1 MISLEKVFIV
11 INLLHI
17 YLCLRTNNL
26 FLKFSSMKKF
36 ITLMCMCAG
45 LAFCLAGC
53 QEKLETQD
61 KETGFSLNENI
72 VEMSAEGGEAVVT
85 WKVENPIEGANVM
98 IARGYPEWINKF
110 DTSVDGEI
118 RFNVDSYTEQEAREA
133 RIAVNYGQD
142 TSSFTVVQAGIEGGD
157 EEDPDDDSEIKLEI
171 VEARPN
177 TVVVSIETDGNL
189 TYFINIEEKAVW
201 DQYAGEE
208 DVFAHDRELFQW
220 NADGWGI
227 SLESWLREEFGT
239 IKYATPYH
247 MFMYVQDGVRGTVY
261 LENNTEYVVYAY
273 GINGNG
279 EILTDLYS
287 VETATTD
294 FDLSNPMSFDISIDI
309 TENFGSFRISPDD
322 DNQQYFAGILLYRD
336 EVPALEDLKADILR
350 KREDQIFMYWSHPE
364 NTDTWEGIVEWMAFT
379 GEQSVEE
386 ELGLADAPGVV
397 YAYTIDDRGNMNGKM
412 IIKEFRTN
420 ALDDSG
426 NKIKMELSAL
436 TSRTATL
443 TVTTTTNDL
452 YLVMFDE
459 DGSEYDGLEG
469 KELANAILYADS
481 DNLYSGRN
489 DIIIPMKG
497 MHRDVDYILVA
508 FGYEAGQI
516 TTEPTVLRFTTPNPT
531 VSDVTCKPQFS
542 SEYYD
547 LRQAFEKYP
556 DVFRNPE
563 GESRPVVW
571 MDVELGGDPASFSYF
586 LEFTENVQDRHVD
599 DLITMLENHYNDLG
613 PFGTGEWLY
622 LFYGHSYTL
631 IGVARDAD
639 GNYGEVFLSEPIIF
653 SEEGCSPIDNLVI
666 E

>member
-227 SLESWLREEFGT
+227 SLESWLREEFG
-239 IKYATPYH
+239 YH

-631 IGVARDAD
+631 VGVARDAD

>member
-1 MISLEKVFIV
+1 
-11 INLLHI
+11 
-17 YLCLRTNNL
+17 
-26 FLKFSSMKKF
+26 
-36 ITLMCMCAG
+36 MCMCAG

-142 TSSFTVVQAGIEGGD
+142 TSSFTVVQAGIEEG
-157 EEDPDDDSEIKLEI
+157 EEPDDDEIRLEI

-177 TVVVSIETDGNL
+177 TVIVSIETDGNL

-294 FDLSNPMSFDISIDI
+294 YDLSNPVSFDIDIDI
-309 TENFGSFRISPDD
+309 TENFGSFRISPS
-322 DNQQYFAGILLYRD
+322 DNGQQYLILLYRD
-336 EVPALEDLKADILR
+336 EVPALEDLQADILR

-631 IGVARDAD
+631 VGVARDAD

>member
-1 MISLEKVFIV
+1 MICEENILIV
-11 INLLHI
+11 ILLSSI
-17 YLCLRTNNL
+17 YLCLITINYLFFKFSHMRKLLFAICAGMAL
-26 FLKFSSMKKF
+26 FL
-36 ITLMCMCAG
+36 T
-45 LAFCLAGC
+45 GC
-53 QEKLETQD
+53 QEKVVTPEQ
-61 KETGFSLNENI
+61 ETGFSLDQE
-72 VEMSAEGGEAVVT
+72 VVDVTAEGGVMVVT
-85 WKVENPIEGANVM
+85 WKVENPIEGAGVE
-98 IARGYPEWINKF
+98 IEPGYPDWLNEF
-110 DTSVDGEI
+110 DTSEAGEI
-118 RFNVDSYTEQEAREA
+118 RFNVDPWEEENTREA
-133 RIAVNYGQD
+133 RVVVNYGED
-142 TSSFTVVQAGIEGGD
+142 SSSFRVVQEGVGKDEPDPGD
-157 EEDPDDDSEIKLEI
+157 EPIRLEI

-177 TVVVSIETDGNL
+177 TVIVSIETDGTL

-201 DQYAGEE
+201 DQYADDDE
-208 DVFAHDRELFQW
+208 VFAHDMELFQW

-227 SLESWLREEFGT
+227 SLEAWLREEFGT

-247 MFMYVQDGVRGTVY
+247 MFMYVQDGARGTVY
-261 LENNTEYVVYAY
+261 LENNTDYVVYAY

-287 VETATTD
+287 VETTTTD
-294 FDLSNPMSFDISIDI
+294 FDLSNPVSFDIDIDI
-309 TENFGSFRISPDD
+309 TENFGSFRISPS
-322 DNQQYFAGILLYRD
+322 DNGQQYFAGILLYRD

-364 NTDTWEGIVEWMAFT
+364 NPDTWEEIVEWMAFT

-397 YAYTIDDRGNMNGKM
+397 YAYTIDDRGNMNGEM
-412 IIKEFRTN
+412 IIEEFRTN
-420 ALDDSG
+420 ALEDSG

-481 DNLYSGRN
+481 DNLFSGRN
-489 DIIIPMKG
+489 NALISMKG

-622 LFYGHSYTL
+622 PFYGQSYTL
-631 IGVARDAD
+631 VGVARDAD
-639 GNYGEVFLSEPIIF
+639 GNYGEVFLSEPMVF

>member
-1 MISLEKVFIV
+1 
-11 INLLHI
+11 
-17 YLCLRTNNL
+17 
-26 FLKFSSMKKF
+26 
-36 ITLMCMCAG
+36 MCAG

-142 TSSFTVVQAGIEGGD
+142 TSSFTVVQAGIEEG
-157 EEDPDDDSEIKLEI
+157 EEPDDDEIRLEI

-177 TVVVSIETDGNL
+177 TVIVSIETDGNL

-294 FDLSNPMSFDISIDI
+294 YDLSNPVSFDISIDI
-309 TENFGSFRISPDD
+309 TENFGSFRISPSD
-322 DNQQYFAGILLYRD
+322 DNQKYFAGILLYRD
-336 EVPALEDLKADILR
+336 EVPALEDLQADILR

-631 IGVARDAD
+631 VGVARDAD

>member
-1 MISLEKVFIV
+1 MICEENILIV
-11 INLLHI
+11 ILLSSI
-17 YLCLRTNNL
+17 YLCLITINYLFFKFSHMRKLLFAICAGMAL
-26 FLKFSSMKKF
+26 FL
-36 ITLMCMCAG
+36 T
-45 LAFCLAGC
+45 GC
-53 QEKLETQD
+53 QEKVVTPEQ
-61 KETGFSLNENI
+61 ETGFSLDQE
-72 VEMSAEGGEAVVT
+72 VVDVTAEGGVMVVT
-85 WKVENPIEGANVM
+85 WKVENPIEGAGVE
-98 IARGYPEWINKF
+98 IEPGYPDWLNEF
-110 DTSVDGEI
+110 DTSEAGEI
-118 RFNVDSYTEQEAREA
+118 RFNVDPWEEENTREA
-133 RIAVNYGQD
+133 RVVVNYGED
-142 TSSFTVVQAGIEGGD
+142 SSSFRVVQEGVGKDEPDPGD
-157 EEDPDDDSEIKLEI
+157 EPIRLEI

-177 TVVVSIETDGNL
+177 TVIVSIETDGTL

-201 DQYAGEE
+201 DQYADDDE
-208 DVFAHDRELFQW
+208 VFAHDMELFQW

-227 SLESWLREEFGT
+227 SLEAWLREEFGT

-247 MFMYVQDGVRGTVY
+247 MFMYVQDGARGTVY
-261 LENNTEYVVYAY
+261 LENNTDYVVYAY

-287 VETATTD
+287 VETTTTD
-294 FDLSNPMSFDISIDI
+294 FDLSNPVSFDIDIDI
-309 TENFGSFRISPDD
+309 TENFGSFRISPS
-322 DNQQYFAGILLYRD
+322 DNGQQYFAGILLYRD

-364 NTDTWEGIVEWMAFT
+364 NPDAWEEIVEWMAFT

-397 YAYTIDDRGNMNGKM
+397 YAYTIDDRGNMNGEM
-412 IIKEFRTN
+412 IIEEFRTN
-420 ALDDSG
+420 ALEDSG

-481 DNLYSGRN
+481 DNLFSGRN
-489 DIIIPMKG
+489 DALISMKG

-622 LFYGHSYTL
+622 PFYGQSYTL
-631 IGVARDAD
+631 VGVARDAD
-639 GNYGEVFLSEPIIF
+639 GNYGEVFLSEPMVF

>member
-177 TVVVSIETDGNL
+177 TVIVSIETDGNL

-294 FDLSNPMSFDISIDI
+294 YDLSNPVSFDISIDI
-309 TENFGSFRISPDD
+309 TENFGSFRISPSD
-322 DNQQYFAGILLYRD
+322 DNQKYFAGILLYRD
-336 EVPALEDLKADILR
+336 EVPALEDLQVDILR

-631 IGVARDAD
+631 VGVARDAD

>member
-1 MISLEKVFIV
+1 
-11 INLLHI
+11 
-17 YLCLRTNNL
+17 
-26 FLKFSSMKKF
+26 
-36 ITLMCMCAG
+36 MCMCAG

-208 DVFAHDRELFQW
+208 DVFAHDKELFQW

-294 FDLSNPMSFDISIDI
+294 YDLSNPVSFDISIDI

-336 EVPALEDLKADILR
+336 EVPALEDLQADILR

-631 IGVARDAD
+631 VGVARDAD

>member
-1 MISLEKVFIV
+1 
-11 INLLHI
+11 
-17 YLCLRTNNL
+17 
-26 FLKFSSMKKF
+26 MKK
-36 ITLMCMCAG
+36 IIILMCAG

-53 QEKLETQD
+53 QEKLETPVQ
-61 KETGFSLNENI
+61 ETGFSLDKS
-72 VEMSAEGGEAVVT
+72 VVDVPAEGGVMTVDWT
-85 WKVENPIEGANVM
+85 VENPIEGMNVE
-98 IARGYPEWINKF
+98 IVPDYPEWINKF
-110 DTSVDGEI
+110 DTSVEGKI
-118 RFNVDSYTEQEAREA
+118 SFNVEPYTEKEAREA
-133 RIAVNYGQD
+133 MVKVNYGED
-142 TSSFTVVQAGIEGGD
+142 SSSFKVVQAGIEEG
-157 EEDPDDDSEIKLEI
+157 EEPDDDEIRLEI

-177 TVVVSIETDGNL
+177 TVIVSIETDGTL

-201 DQYAGEE
+201 DQYADDDE
-208 DVFAHDRELFQW
+208 VFAHDMELFQW

-227 SLESWLREEFGT
+227 SLEAWLREEFGT
-239 IKYATPYH
+239 LKYATPYH
-247 MFMYVQDGVRGTVY
+247 MFMYVQDGARGTVY
-261 LENNTEYVVYAY
+261 LENNTDYVVYAY

-279 EILTDLYS
+279 EILTELYS
-287 VETATTD
+287 VETTTTD
-294 FDLSNPMSFDISIDI
+294 FDLSNPVSFDIDIDI
-309 TENFGSFRISPDD
+309 TENFGSFRISPS
-322 DNQQYFAGILLYRD
+322 DNGQQYFAGILLYRD
-336 EVPALEDLKADILR
+336 EVPALEDLQADILR

-547 LRQAFEKYP
+547 LRQAYGKYP
-556 DVFRNPE
+556 DIFRNPE

-622 LFYGHSYTL
+622 PFYGHSYTL
-631 IGVARDAD
+631 VGVARDYD

>member
-1 MISLEKVFIV
+1 
-11 INLLHI
+11 
-17 YLCLRTNNL
+17 
-26 FLKFSSMKKF
+26 
-36 ITLMCMCAG
+36 MCMCAG
-45 LAFCLAGC
+45 LAFCLTGC

-142 TSSFTVVQAGIEGGD
+142 TSSFTVVQAGIEEG
-157 EEDPDDDSEIKLEI
+157 EEPDDDEIRLEI

-177 TVVVSIETDGNL
+177 TVIVSIETDGNL

-294 FDLSNPMSFDISIDI
+294 YDLSNPVSFDIDIDI
-309 TENFGSFRISPDD
+309 TENFGSFRISPS
-322 DNQQYFAGILLYRD
+322 DNGQQYFAGILLYRD
-336 EVPALEDLKADILR
+336 EVPALEDLQADILR

-631 IGVARDAD
+631 VGVARDAD

>member
-1 MISLEKVFIV
+1 MRK
-11 INLLHI
+11 LLFAI
-17 YLCLRTNNL
+17 CAGMAL
-26 FLKFSSMKKF
+26 FL
-36 ITLMCMCAG
+36 T
-45 LAFCLAGC
+45 GC
-53 QEKLETQD
+53 QEKVVTPEQ
-61 KETGFSLNENI
+61 ETGFSLDQE
-72 VEMSAEGGEAVVT
+72 VVDVTAEGGVMVVT
-85 WKVENPIEGANVM
+85 WKVENPIEGAGVE
-98 IARGYPEWINKF
+98 IEPGYPDWLNEF
-110 DTSVDGEI
+110 DTSEAGEI
-118 RFNVDSYTEQEAREA
+118 RFNVDPWEEENTREA
-133 RIAVNYGQD
+133 RVVVNYGED
-142 TSSFTVVQAGIEGGD
+142 SSSFRVVQEGVGKDEPDPGD
-157 EEDPDDDSEIKLEI
+157 EPIRLEI

-177 TVVVSIETDGNL
+177 TVIVSIETDGTL

-201 DQYAGEE
+201 DQYADDDE
-208 DVFAHDRELFQW
+208 VFAHDMELFQW

-227 SLESWLREEFGT
+227 SLEAWLREEFGT

-247 MFMYVQDGVRGTVY
+247 MFMYVQDGARGTVY
-261 LENNTEYVVYAY
+261 LENNTDYVVYAY

-287 VETATTD
+287 VETTTTD
-294 FDLSNPMSFDISIDI
+294 FDLSNPVSFDIDIDI
-309 TENFGSFRISPDD
+309 TENFGSFRISPS
-322 DNQQYFAGILLYRD
+322 DNGQQYFAGILLYRD

-364 NTDTWEGIVEWMAFT
+364 NPDTWEEIVEWMAFT

-397 YAYTIDDRGNMNGKM
+397 YAYTIDDRGNMNGEM
-412 IIKEFRTN
+412 IIEEFRTN
-420 ALDDSG
+420 ALEDSG

-481 DNLYSGRN
+481 DNLFSGRN
-489 DIIIPMKG
+489 NALISMKG

-547 LRQAFEKYP
+547 LRQAYGKYP
-556 DVFRNPE
+556 DIFRNPE

-571 MDVELGGDPASFSYF
+571 MA
-586 LEFTENVQDRHVD
+586 ENVQDRHVD

-622 LFYGHSYTL
+622 PFYGQSYTL
-631 IGVARDAD
+631 VGVARDAD
-639 GNYGEVFLSEPIIF
+639 GNYGEVFLSEPMVF

>member
-1 MISLEKVFIV
+1 
-11 INLLHI
+11 
-17 YLCLRTNNL
+17 
-26 FLKFSSMKKF
+26 
-36 ITLMCMCAG
+36 MCMCAG

-142 TSSFTVVQAGIEGGD
+142 TSSFTVVQAGIEEG
-157 EEDPDDDSEIKLEI
+157 EEPDDDEIRLEI

-177 TVVVSIETDGNL
+177 TVIVSIETDGNL

-287 VETATTD
+287 VETVTTD
-294 FDLSNPMSFDISIDI
+294 YDLSNPVSFDIDIDI
-309 TENFGSFRISPDD
+309 TENFGSFRISPS
-322 DNQQYFAGILLYRD
+322 DNGQQYFAGILLYRD
-336 EVPALEDLKADILR
+336 EVPALEDLQADILR

-631 IGVARDAD
+631 VGVARDAD

>member
-1 MISLEKVFIV
+1 M
-11 INLLHI
+11 
-17 YLCLRTNNL
+17 
-26 FLKFSSMKKF
+26 
-36 ITLMCMCAG
+36 
-45 LAFCLAGC
+45 
-53 QEKLETQD
+53 QEGVGKDEPD
-61 KETGFSLNENI
+61 
-72 VEMSAEGGEAVVT
+72 
-85 WKVENPIEGANVM
+85 P
-98 IARGYPEWINKF
+98 
-110 DTSVDGEI
+110 
-118 RFNVDSYTEQEAREA
+118 
-133 RIAVNYGQD
+133 
-142 TSSFTVVQAGIEGGD
+142 GD
-157 EEDPDDDSEIKLEI
+157 EPIRLEI

-177 TVVVSIETDGNL
+177 TVIVSIETDGTL

-201 DQYAGEE
+201 DQYADDDE
-208 DVFAHDRELFQW
+208 VFAHDMELFQW

-227 SLESWLREEFGT
+227 SLEAWLREEFGT

-247 MFMYVQDGVRGTVY
+247 MFMYVQDGARGTVY
-261 LENNTEYVVYAY
+261 LENNTDYVVYAY

-294 FDLSNPMSFDISIDI
+294 YDLSNPVSFDIDIDI
-309 TENFGSFRISPDD
+309 TENFGSFRISPS
-322 DNQQYFAGILLYRD
+322 DNGQQYFAGILLYRD
-336 EVPALEDLKADILR
+336 EVPALEDLQADILR

-631 IGVARDAD
+631 VGVARDAD
-639 GNYGEVFLSEPIIF
+639 GNYGEVFLSEPMVF

>member
-1 MISLEKVFIV
+1 MRK
-11 INLLHI
+11 LLFAI
-17 YLCLRTNNL
+17 CAGMAL
-26 FLKFSSMKKF
+26 FL
-36 ITLMCMCAG
+36 T
-45 LAFCLAGC
+45 GC
-53 QEKLETQD
+53 QEKVVTPEQ
-61 KETGFSLNENI
+61 ETGFSLDQE
-72 VEMSAEGGEAVVT
+72 VVDVTAEGGVMVVT
-85 WKVENPIEGANVM
+85 WKVENPIEGAGVE
-98 IARGYPEWINKF
+98 IEPGYPDWLNEF
-110 DTSVDGEI
+110 DTSEAGEI
-118 RFNVDSYTEQEAREA
+118 RFNVDPWEEENTREA
-133 RIAVNYGQD
+133 RVVVNYGED
-142 TSSFTVVQAGIEGGD
+142 SSSFRVVQEGVGKDEPDPGD
-157 EEDPDDDSEIKLEI
+157 EPIRLEI

-177 TVVVSIETDGNL
+177 TVIVSIETDGTL

-201 DQYAGEE
+201 DQYADDDE
-208 DVFAHDRELFQW
+208 VFAHDMELFQW

-227 SLESWLREEFGT
+227 SLEAWLREEFGT

-247 MFMYVQDGVRGTVY
+247 MFMYVQDGARGTVY
-261 LENNTEYVVYAY
+261 LENNTDYVVYAY

-287 VETATTD
+287 VETTTTD
-294 FDLSNPMSFDISIDI
+294 FDLSNPVSFDIDIDI
-309 TENFGSFRISPDD
+309 TENFGSFRISPS
-322 DNQQYFAGILLYRD
+322 DNGQQYFAGILLYRD
-336 EVPALEDLKADILR
+336 EVPALKDLKADILR

-397 YAYTIDDRGNMNGKM
+397 YAYTIDDRGNMNGEM
-412 IIKEFRTN
+412 IIEEFRTN
-420 ALDDSG
+420 ALEDSG

-443 TVTTTTNDL
+443 TVKTTTNDL

-547 LRQAFEKYP
+547 LRQAYGKYP
-556 DVFRNPE
+556 DIFRNPE

-586 LEFTENVQDRHVD
+586 LEFTENVQNRHVD

-613 PFGTGEWLY
+613 PFGTGEWMY
-622 LFYGHSYTL
+622 PFYGYSYTL
-631 IGVARDAD
+631 VGVARDYD
-639 GNYGEVFLSEPIIF
+639 GNYGEVFLSEPMIF

>member
-1 MISLEKVFIV
+1 
-11 INLLHI
+11 
-17 YLCLRTNNL
+17 
-26 FLKFSSMKKF
+26 
-36 ITLMCMCAG
+36 MCMCAG

-142 TSSFTVVQAGIEGGD
+142 TSSFTVVQAGIEEG
-157 EEDPDDDSEIKLEI
+157 EEPDDDEIRLEI

-177 TVVVSIETDGNL
+177 TVIVSIETDGNL

-294 FDLSNPMSFDISIDI
+294 YDLSNPVSFDISIDI
-309 TENFGSFRISPDD
+309 TENFGSFRISPSD
-322 DNQQYFAGILLYRD
+322 DNQKYFAGILLYRD
-336 EVPALEDLKADILR
+336 EVPALEDLQADILR

-631 IGVARDAD
+631 VGVARDAD

>member
-1 MISLEKVFIV
+1 
-11 INLLHI
+11 
-17 YLCLRTNNL
+17 
-26 FLKFSSMKKF
+26 
-36 ITLMCMCAG
+36 MCMCAG
-45 LAFCLAGC
+45 LAFCLTGC

-157 EEDPDDDSEIKLEI
+157 EEDPDDDEIRLEI

-177 TVVVSIETDGNL
+177 TVIVSIETDGNL

-294 FDLSNPMSFDISIDI
+294 YDLSNPVSFDISIDI
-309 TENFGSFRISPDD
+309 TENFGSFRISPSD
-322 DNQQYFAGILLYRD
+322 DNQKYFAGILLYRD
-336 EVPALEDLKADILR
+336 EVPALEDLQADILR

-613 PFGTGEWLY
+613 PFSTGEWLY

-631 IGVARDAD
+631 VGVARDAD

>member
-1 MISLEKVFIV
+1 
-11 INLLHI
+11 
-17 YLCLRTNNL
+17 
-26 FLKFSSMKKF
+26 
-36 ITLMCMCAG
+36 MCMCAG

-142 TSSFTVVQAGIEGGD
+142 TSSFTVVQAGIEEG
-157 EEDPDDDSEIKLEI
+157 EEPDDDEIRLEI

-177 TVVVSIETDGNL
+177 TVIVSIETDGNL

-294 FDLSNPMSFDISIDI
+294 YDLSNPVSFDIDIDI
-309 TENFGSFRISPDD
+309 TENFGSFRISPS
-322 DNQQYFAGILLYRD
+322 DNGQQYFAGILLYRD
-336 EVPALEDLKADILR
+336 EVPALEDLQADILR

-481 DNLYSGRN
+481 DNLFSGRN
-489 DIIIPMKG
+489 DALISMKG

-631 IGVARDAD
+631 VGVARDAD

>member
-1 MISLEKVFIV
+1 
-11 INLLHI
+11 
-17 YLCLRTNNL
+17 
-26 FLKFSSMKKF
+26 
-36 ITLMCMCAG
+36 MCMCAG
-45 LAFCLAGC
+45 LAFCLTGC

-177 TVVVSIETDGNL
+177 TVIVSIETDGNL

-208 DVFAHDRELFQW
+208 DVFAHDKELFQW

-336 EVPALEDLKADILR
+336 EVPALKDLKADILR

-397 YAYTIDDRGNMNGKM
+397 YAYTIDDRGSMNGEM
-412 IIKEFRTN
+412 IIEEFRTN
-420 ALDDSG
+420 ALENSG

-547 LRQAFEKYP
+547 LRQAYGKYP
-556 DVFRNPE
+556 DIFRNPE

-586 LEFTENVQDRHVD
+586 LEFTENVQNRHVD

-622 LFYGHSYTL
+622 PFYGYSYTL
-631 IGVARDAD
+631 VGVARDYD
-639 GNYGEVFLSEPIIF
+639 GNYGEVFLSEPMIF

>member
-1 MISLEKVFIV
+1 
-11 INLLHI
+11 
-17 YLCLRTNNL
+17 
-26 FLKFSSMKKF
+26 
-36 ITLMCMCAG
+36 MCMCAG

-208 DVFAHDRELFQW
+208 DVFAHDKELFQW

-631 IGVARDAD
+631 VGVARDAD

>member
-1 MISLEKVFIV
+1 MRK
-11 INLLHI
+11 LLFAI
-17 YLCLRTNNL
+17 CAGMAL
-26 FLKFSSMKKF
+26 FL
-36 ITLMCMCAG
+36 T
-45 LAFCLAGC
+45 GC
-53 QEKLETQD
+53 QEKVVTPEQ
-61 KETGFSLNENI
+61 ETGFSLDQE
-72 VEMSAEGGEAVVT
+72 VVDVTAEGGVMVVT
-85 WKVENPIEGANVM
+85 WKVENPIEGAGVE
-98 IARGYPEWINKF
+98 IEPGYPDWLNEF
-110 DTSVDGEI
+110 DTSEAGEI
-118 RFNVDSYTEQEAREA
+118 RFNVDPWEEENTREA
-133 RIAVNYGQD
+133 RVVVNYGED
-142 TSSFTVVQAGIEGGD
+142 SSSFRVVQEGVGKDEPDPGD
-157 EEDPDDDSEIKLEI
+157 EPIRLEI

-177 TVVVSIETDGNL
+177 TVIVSIETDGTL

-201 DQYAGEE
+201 DQYADDDE
-208 DVFAHDRELFQW
+208 VFAHDMELFQW

-227 SLESWLREEFGT
+227 SLEAWLREEFGT

-247 MFMYVQDGVRGTVY
+247 MFMYVQDGARGTVY
-261 LENNTEYVVYAY
+261 LENNTDYVVYAY

-287 VETATTD
+287 VETTTTD
-294 FDLSNPMSFDISIDI
+294 FDLSNPVSFDIDIDI
-309 TENFGSFRISPDD
+309 TENFGSFRISPS
-322 DNQQYFAGILLYRD
+322 DNGQQYFAGILLYRD

-364 NTDTWEGIVEWMAFT
+364 NPDTWEEIVEWMAFT

-397 YAYTIDDRGNMNGKM
+397 YAYTIDDRGNMNGEM
-412 IIKEFRTN
+412 IIEEFRTN
-420 ALDDSG
+420 ALEDSG

-481 DNLYSGRN
+481 DNLFSGRN
-489 DIIIPMKG
+489 NALISMKG

-547 LRQAFEKYP
+547 LRQAYGKYP
-556 DVFRNPE
+556 DIFRNPE

-599 DLITMLENHYNDLG
+599 DLITMLENGL
-613 PFGTGEWLY
+613 L
-622 LFYGHSYTL
+622 
-631 IGVARDAD
+631 
-639 GNYGEVFLSEPIIF
+639 
-653 SEEGCSPIDNLVI
+653 
-666 E
+666 

>member
-1 MISLEKVFIV
+1 
-11 INLLHI
+11 
-17 YLCLRTNNL
+17 
-26 FLKFSSMKKF
+26 MKK
-36 ITLMCMCAG
+36 IIILMCAG

-142 TSSFTVVQAGIEGGD
+142 TSSFTVVQAGIEEG
-157 EEDPDDDSEIKLEI
+157 EEPDDDEIRLEI

-177 TVVVSIETDGNL
+177 TVIVSIETDGNL

-294 FDLSNPMSFDISIDI
+294 YDLSNPVSFDISIDI
-309 TENFGSFRISPDD
+309 TENFGSFRISPSD
-322 DNQQYFAGILLYRD
+322 DNQKYFAGILLYRD
-336 EVPALEDLKADILR
+336 EVPALEDLQADILR

-631 IGVARDAD
+631 VGVARDAD

>member
-1 MISLEKVFIV
+1 MRK
-11 INLLHI
+11 LLFAI
-17 YLCLRTNNL
+17 CAGMAL
-26 FLKFSSMKKF
+26 FL
-36 ITLMCMCAG
+36 T
-45 LAFCLAGC
+45 GC
-53 QEKLETQD
+53 QEKVVTPEQ
-61 KETGFSLNENI
+61 ETGFSLDQE
-72 VEMSAEGGEAVVT
+72 VVDVTAEGGVMVVT
-85 WKVENPIEGANVM
+85 WKVENPIEGAGVE
-98 IARGYPEWINKF
+98 IEPGYPDWLNEF
-110 DTSVDGEI
+110 DTSEAGEI
-118 RFNVDSYTEQEAREA
+118 RFNVNPWEEENTREA
-133 RIAVNYGQD
+133 RVVVNYGED
-142 TSSFTVVQAGIEGGD
+142 SSSFRVVQEGVGKDEPDPGD
-157 EEDPDDDSEIKLEI
+157 EPIRLEI

-177 TVVVSIETDGNL
+177 TVIVSIETDGTL

-201 DQYAGEE
+201 DQYADDDE
-208 DVFAHDRELFQW
+208 VFAHDMELFQW

-227 SLESWLREEFGT
+227 SLEAWLREEFGT

-247 MFMYVQDGVRGTVY
+247 MFMYVQDGARGTVY
-261 LENNTEYVVYAY
+261 LENNT
-273 GINGNG
+273 
-279 EILTDLYS
+279 YS
-287 VETATTD
+287 VETTTTD
-294 FDLSNPMSFDISIDI
+294 FDLSNPVSFDIDIDI
-309 TENFGSFRISPDD
+309 TENFGSFRISPS
-322 DNQQYFAGILLYRD
+322 DNGQQYFAGILLYRD
-336 EVPALEDLKADILR
+336 EVPALEDLQADILR

-556 DVFRNPE
+556 GVFRNPE

-622 LFYGHSYTL
+622 PFYGQSYTL
-631 IGVARDAD
+631 VGVARDAD
-639 GNYGEVFLSEPIIF
+639 GNYGEVFLSEPMVF

>member
-1 MISLEKVFIV
+1 
-11 INLLHI
+11 
-17 YLCLRTNNL
+17 
-26 FLKFSSMKKF
+26 
-36 ITLMCMCAG
+36 MCAG

-142 TSSFTVVQAGIEGGD
+142 TSSFTVVQAGIEEG
-157 EEDPDDDSEIKLEI
+157 EEPDDDEIRLEI

-177 TVVVSIETDGNL
+177 TVIVSIETDGNL

-294 FDLSNPMSFDISIDI
+294 YDLS
-309 TENFGSFRISPDD
+309 
-322 DNQQYFAGILLYRD
+322 RD
-336 EVPALEDLKADILR
+336 EVPALEDLQADILR

-631 IGVARDAD
+631 VGVARDAD

>member
-1 MISLEKVFIV
+1 
-11 INLLHI
+11 
-17 YLCLRTNNL
+17 
-26 FLKFSSMKKF
+26 
-36 ITLMCMCAG
+36 MCMCAG

-571 MDVELGGDPASFSYF
+571 MDVELGGDRKMCR
-586 LEFTENVQDRHVD
+586 TV
-599 DLITMLENHYNDLG
+599 T
-613 PFGTGEWLY
+613 
-622 LFYGHSYTL
+622 
-631 IGVARDAD
+631 
-639 GNYGEVFLSEPIIF
+639 
-653 SEEGCSPIDNLVI
+653 
-666 E
+666 

>member
-631 IGVARDAD
+631 VGVARDAD

>member
-1 MISLEKVFIV
+1 
-11 INLLHI
+11 
-17 YLCLRTNNL
+17 
-26 FLKFSSMKKF
+26 
-36 ITLMCMCAG
+36 MCMCAG

-142 TSSFTVVQAGIEGGD
+142 TSSFTVVQAGIEEG
-157 EEDPDDDSEIKLEI
+157 EEPDDDEIRLEI

-177 TVVVSIETDGNL
+177 TVIVSIETDGNL

-294 FDLSNPMSFDISIDI
+294 YDLSNPVSFDIDIDI
-309 TENFGSFRISPDD
+309 TENFGSFRISPS
-322 DNQQYFAGILLYRD
+322 DNGQQYFAGILLYRD
-336 EVPALEDLKADILR
+336 EVPALEDLQADILR

-631 IGVARDAD
+631 VGVARDAD

>member
-1 MISLEKVFIV
+1 
-11 INLLHI
+11 
-17 YLCLRTNNL
+17 
-26 FLKFSSMKKF
+26 
-36 ITLMCMCAG
+36 MCMCAG

-631 IGVARDAD
+631 VGVARDAD